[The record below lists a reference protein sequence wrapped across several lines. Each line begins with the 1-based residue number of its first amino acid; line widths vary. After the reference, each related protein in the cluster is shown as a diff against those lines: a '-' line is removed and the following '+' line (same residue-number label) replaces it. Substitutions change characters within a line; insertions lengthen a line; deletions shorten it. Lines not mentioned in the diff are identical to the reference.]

1 MTPQIF
7 VFGSNLAGR
16 HGKGA
21 ALFAREQRGA
31 IYGCGVG
38 PQGNA
43 YAIPTK
49 DHALKTLP
57 LASIARYVAGFIA
70 YARSHQA
77 LTFELTPIGCGLAGY
92 TPDDIAPLF
101 AKAPANVMLPPAF
114 ATALKD
120 PEMPQIAT
128 PDDKPARLL
137 EPIAQ
142 RIDDDARDNPEGLMP
157 PGAIAGFFGDHRFL
171 SNFWYARVA
180 LYGCDYRSVEHAY
193 QAAKAARAADRDR
206 IRAAGSP
213 GDAKSIGRRIAL
225 RPDWERS
232 KTAFMLI
239 LVRRKFAH
247 PDLARQLLDTGAAP
261 LFEDTTRWNDRVW
274 GVVRSGE
281 RFTGGNRLGRILE
294 TVRSE
299 LQHMN
304 RERLQT
310 IGPR

>member
-157 PGAIAGFFGDHRFL
+157 PGAIAGFFGDPAIGADEVLQANVPGGFL
-171 SNFWYARVA
+171 AHLANRRIKQA
-180 LYGCDYRSVEHAY
+180 LVGLQVPCGLVEHPSPAHVFLD
-193 QAAKAARAADRDR
+193 QQEEPFLHQHRGDRDVGIEVGR
-206 IRAAGSP
+206 GLGHRASP
-213 GDAKSIGRRIAL
+213 
-225 RPDWERS
+225 
-232 KTAFMLI
+232 
-239 LVRRKFAH
+239 
-247 PDLARQLLDTGAAP
+247 
-261 LFEDTTRWNDRVW
+261 N
-274 GVVRSGE
+274 
-281 RFTGGNRLGRILE
+281 
-294 TVRSE
+294 
-299 LQHMN
+299 
-304 RERLQT
+304 
-310 IGPR
+310 